1 VGFGAKGAE
10 GDPKPQMYKLGLTA
24 VVALALGAL
33 GCDAGGLILVE
44 TQKPPADP
52 PSTEMV
58 SGGNVAKNGKYT
70 IVHTMGQPTPQSR
83 LTGSEKTLNGG
94 VVGATQ
100 PK

>member
-1 VGFGAKGAE
+1 MAARVHVSFGI
-10 GDPKPQMYKLGLTA
+10 TA
-24 VVALALGAL
+24 VVVLAMGAL

-44 TQKPPADP
+44 TKDPPAATPDP
-52 PSTEMV
+52 QSNELV

-70 IVHTMGQPTPQSR
+70 IVHTLGQPTPQSR
-83 LTGSEKTLNGG
+83 VTGSEKTLNGG